1 MGKLINLKFLL
12 MAAFVSGAGGIS
24 FASPLAKPVEGN
36 LQGKKEKASGETELN
51 ATPDLN
57 RFYSKFALLG
67 TVVGDRG
74 PSFAVIEDREL
85 RSQRIYRVGHPIQGG
100 IVAAIL
106 KDQVVIRF
114 GPDQAVLKIGG
125 STGSTAATGGV
136 KTREIERRFVTLSL
150 HGLRN
155 IMEEFNQSGSKTRI
169 VPNPPGMGA
178 DGLRLVGVDAESA
191 LGTMGLKSG
200 DVIEAING
208 KPIQDPYNAVAM
220 YNLMKSVLPED
231 KFNEMGLDLA
241 GFLDGIN
248 NHRWSLYQKMFSL
261 LQKNK
266 DIPLTLT
273 VKRKETKP

>member
-1 MGKLINLKFLL
+1 MGKLISLKFLL

-24 FASPLAKPVEGN
+24 LANPLAKPVEGN

-85 RSQRIYRVGHPIQGG
+85 RSQRIYRIGHPIQGG
-100 IVAAIL
+100 IVADIL
-106 KDQVVIRF
+106 KDAVLIRF
-114 GPDQAVLKIGG
+114 GAGQAVLKIGG
-125 STGSTAATGGV
+125 STGSTAAAGGV
-136 KTREIERRFVTLSL
+136 EKREGERQFVTMSL
-150 HGLRN
+150 NGLRN
-155 IMEEFNQSGSKTRI
+155 VMEEFNQSGSKTRI

-178 DGLRLVGVDAESA
+178 DGLRLVGVDTESA

-220 YNLMKSVLPED
+220 YNLMKSVLPEES
-231 KFNEMGLDLA
+231 FNEMGLDLQ
-241 GFLDGIN
+241 GFLNGIN
-248 NHRWSLYQKMFSL
+248 NDRWSLYRKVFSF

-266 DIPLTLT
+266 NTQLTLT